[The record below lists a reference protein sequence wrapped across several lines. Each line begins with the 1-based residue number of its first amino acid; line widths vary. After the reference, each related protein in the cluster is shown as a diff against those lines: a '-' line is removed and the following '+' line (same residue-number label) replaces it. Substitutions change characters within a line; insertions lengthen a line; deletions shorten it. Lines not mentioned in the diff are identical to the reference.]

1 MTATEFYTLLTGK
14 SLTEAQLAPMLVS
27 ALKQSGCKIAAAESC
42 TGGLICEK
50 ITSVPGA
57 SSVFDCGICA
67 YANHI
72 KEQLLQVNAKTLL
85 QYGAVSMQTAAQM
98 AQGVRRLAGADIG
111 ISTTGIAGPSGGT
124 GEKPVGLVFIGCSTT
139 DHTTVIKALLADAGD
154 GSRQRI
160 RHTAACVALYSA
172 LQALGR

>member
-42 TGGLICEK
+42 TGGLVCEK

-72 KEQLLQVNAKTLL
+72 KEQLLQVDAKTLS

-124 GEKPVGLVFIGCSTT
+124 KEKPVGLVFIGCSTT
-139 DHTTVIKALLADAGD
+139 DSTTVIKALLADAGD
-154 GSRQRI
+154 GGRQCI